1 MLVFFTIGMFLVAII
16 LVSIV
21 VFHQRRTIKYSRQIR
36 ELSEAKIKELQ
47 KELDDD
53 FKRIIG

>member
-1 MLVFFTIGMFLVAII
+1 MFLVAII